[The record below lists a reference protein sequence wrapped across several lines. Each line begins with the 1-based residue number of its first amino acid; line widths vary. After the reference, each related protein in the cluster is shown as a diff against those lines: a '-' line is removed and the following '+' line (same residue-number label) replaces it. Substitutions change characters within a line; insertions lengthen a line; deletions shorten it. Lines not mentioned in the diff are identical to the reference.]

1 MKCDEHRPTCFSCH
15 SAGLACSGYAK
26 AIHFEHGDTSDPGLA
41 GARFR
46 RTIFTEDERQAMSR
60 SLTDLVPPS
69 LAHRQLVELDDEC
82 EQVPV
87 TQDLQISRGPF
98 GAFRLIRFLPSSPR
112 PFDHYIAV
120 PTIPHPTRSDDS
132 STCDPSSAG
141 LFSDEI
147 DPIDALLSESVMV
160 VSDCFPPNTL
170 PQLMDLPFLEESQTA
185 YPLDINS
192 NLAQKNWPFRNA
204 SSPQLQAQWATLD
217 IAPRQDS
224 FPSPRSALA
233 SPHPAVP
240 PNISDLLQH
249 YSTHILRFLTP
260 FRHTKT
266 PWHIMFIPLAKQCVA
281 ALTLGER
288 PDHADLCAFYSILAL
303 SAFSLAGISQS
314 PILIQEGQTY
324 DQRARQHCRLMLDTA
339 YDIPKTAKYKST
351 LIALLSIIQVSLCLT
366 GYEAA
371 DYYFLE
377 TEKFIRFR
385 GLNRTKSRKVRL
397 LHHCYAYSRIFHES
411 IYIGGQPSGHRRQI
425 LRAIE
430 SSELV
435 AYSSDRP
442 SFRLSKW
449 TDLSKEMAKVKSKE
463 VGENDLHIELPGT
476 WPPTLYPEIF
486 GLSEPWLFLLSLIVR
501 LGKEK
506 DAATARPDQAQTP
519 IPLSEFLARAK
530 TIETFIQYLHRQREA
545 EHRSAAHGHEHRHAD
560 ICTLHCI
567 RDAAAYAVEILFYR
581 RIYDLDASLLQGK
594 VKFVHDCLVRCSP
607 GEQEEDEEG
616 GHASSPGI
624 RQGRGLAGL
633 IWPAFIAACEAE
645 DPAMQVT
652 FAAWFRSFARQSGLY
667 AFHHVLRIVEEI
679 WYGKKAQLDG
689 ASARAS
695 WTETM
700 KRGLQRAAVAVLE

>member
-1 MKCDEHRPTCFSCH
+1 MKCDEHRPTCFSCQ

-26 AIHFEHGDTSDPGLA
+26 AIHFEHGDFQTGEL
-41 GARFR
+41 GHEGTRFR

-69 LAHRQLVELDDEC
+69 LAHRQLAELDDEC

-87 TQDLQISRGPF
+87 SQDLQVSRGPF
-98 GAFRLIRFLPSSPR
+98 GAFRISRFSSPR
-112 PFDHYIAV
+112 P
-120 PTIPHPTRSDDS
+120 TITHRTRSDDCS
-132 STCDPSSAG
+132 IRDLSPAG
-141 LFSDEI
+141 VFPDEI
-147 DPIDALLSESVMV
+147 DPIDALLFESVISI
-160 VSDCFPPNTL
+160 SDIFPPDSL
-170 PQLMDLPFLEESQTA
+170 PQLMDLPFIEAPQTV
-185 YPLDINS
+185 YSSDITAD
-192 NLAQKNWPFRNA
+192 LLHKDWPFQDT
-204 SSPQLQAQWATLD
+204 SSPQEQWAALG
-217 IAPRQDS
+217 ISQRRDS
-224 FPSPRSALA
+224 FPSLRPALT
-233 SPHPAVP
+233 SPHHAVP
-240 PNISDLLQH
+240 PNISVLLQH
-249 YSTHILRFLTP
+249 YSTHVLRYLTP

-281 ALTLGER
+281 ALTLGET

-314 PILIQEGQTY
+314 PILLQEGQTY
-324 DQRARQHCRLMLDTA
+324 EQRARQHCRLMLDTA
-339 YDIPKTAKYKST
+339 YAIPKTAKYKST
-351 LIALLSIIQVSLCLT
+351 LIALLSIIQISLCLT

-377 TEKFIRFR
+377 AEKFIRLR

-397 LHHCYAYSRIFHES
+397 LHHYYAYSRIFHES
-411 IYIGGQPSGHRRQI
+411 IYIGGRPSGHRRQI
-425 LRAIE
+425 LTAIE

-449 TDLSKEMAKVKSKE
+449 TDLSKEMNQVKSKE
-463 VGENDLHIELPGT
+463 IGENDLHIELPGT

-506 DAATARPDQAQTP
+506 DAATAHPEHANP

-545 EHRSAAHGHEHRHAD
+545 EHRSSAHGHQHAD
-560 ICTLHCI
+560 ILTLHSI

-594 VKFVHDCLVRCSP
+594 VKSVHDCLVRCSP
-607 GEQEEDEEG
+607 SEQEDEG
-616 GHASSPGI
+616 GDHTSSPGNGNG
-624 RQGRGLAGL
+624 QGRGLAGL

-645 DPAMQVT
+645 DPAMQAT
-652 FAAWFRSFARQSGLY
+652 FAAWFRRFARQSGLY
-667 AFHHVLRIVEEI
+667 AFQHVLRIVQEI
-679 WYGKKAQLDG
+679 WCEKKAQLDG
-689 ASARAS
+689 GSVRAS
-695 WTETM
+695 WKETM
-700 KRGLQRAAVAVLE
+700 KRGLQRAAVAAVE